1 MKVQVGERELE
12 VQGPEGQA
20 RRPRCR
26 PASRSRCDGSKLS
39 CQRANDERQ
48 QRAFHG
54 LARALAQN
62 AIKGVTEGFS
72 KELDIVGV
80 GYKAAVEGNKVV
92 FALGFSHPIEFP
104 IPEGI
109 KIAVDKQT
117 RVTVS
122 GIDRQRVGQVA
133 AEIRG
138 LRKPDPYKQKGIRYV
153 GEVLKKKAGKAG
165 GDAAR
170 RSEPGRDE
178 RSRPKKTSGTRLH
191 DAHPQEDRAA
201 PPSGRAWPC
210 FRSQTHIYAQVIDD
224 EAGKTLVRRVLA
236 ATRTLRRPSSRRRQ
250 RGGGQGGGPARSRS
264 RAKEKGIET
273 VVFDRGGFQY
283 HGRIKALADAAREGG
298 AEVLRTR

>member
-1 MKVQVGERELE
+1 MSRVGRKVIPIPKDVKVSIGETAIE
-12 VQGPEGQA
+12 VQGPKG
-20 RRPRCR
+20 
-26 PASRSRCDGSKLS
+26 KLATPVPPGIS
-39 CQRANDERQ
+39 FVLAGAELACQRANDERQ

-80 GYKAAVEGNKVV
+80 GYKAAVEGSKVV
-92 FALGFSHPIEFP
+92 FALGYSHPVEFK

-122 GIDRQRVGQVA
+122 GIDRQQVGQVA

-165 GDAAR
+165 
-170 RSEPGRDE
+170 
-178 RSRPKKTSGTRLH
+178 
-191 DAHPQEDRAA
+191 
-201 PPSGRAWPC
+201 
-210 FRSQTHIYAQVIDD
+210 
-224 EAGKTLVRRVLA
+224 
-236 ATRTLRRPSSRRRQ
+236 AT
-250 RGGGQGGGPARSRS
+250 
-264 RAKEKGIET
+264 
-273 VVFDRGGFQY
+273 
-283 HGRIKALADAAREGG
+283 GG
-298 AEVLRTR
+298 AK